1 MMRRSFIGLP
11 LAWLLAFFAAPFAIV
26 AGISLVPALDAQP
39 PFASPLD
46 PANWTLEA
54 YSLLVH
60 DDLYVAAF
68 GNAVRIAF
76 TATVI
81 ALLIGYPMAY
91 AMARAAPRWRNLL
104 VMLIVV
110 PFWTS
115 FLVRVY
121 AWMLLLRP
129 TGLINEALL
138 GLGLI
143 DEPLP
148 LIAGEF
154 AVHLGLVYSYLP
166 FMVLPLYATLERL
179 DPALLEAAEDLGAR
193 PWRAFVAV
201 TLPLSLPG
209 IVAGGLLVFIPAV
222 GEFIIPDLLGGP
234 DSPMIGKILW
244 TEFFNNRDWPVASAL
259 AVGLLVILVAP
270 ILAFQAIE
278 RRTQE
283 ANQR

>member
-1 MMRRSFIGLP
+1 MRRLFIGLP
-11 LAWLLAFFAAPFAIV
+11 LAWLLAFFAAPFVIV
-26 AGISLVPALDAQP
+26 AGISLVPALDAVP
-39 PFASPLD
+39 PFASPLN
-46 PANWTLEA
+46 PANWTLDS
-54 YSLLVH
+54 YRLLLF

-68 GNAVRIAF
+68 LNALRIAF
-76 TATVI
+76 TATVV

-91 AMARAAPRWRNLL
+91 AMARAPERWRGLL
-104 VMLIVV
+104 VMLVIV

-115 FLVRVY
+115 FLIRVY

-129 TGLINEALL
+129 SGLVNSALI

-148 LIAGEF
+148 LDAGEF

-179 DPALLEAAEDLGAR
+179 DPALVEAAQDLGAR
-193 PWRAFVAV
+193 PVQAFLRV

-209 IVAGGLLVFIPAV
+209 IAAGSLLVFIPSV
-222 GEFIIPDLLGGP
+222 GEFIIPDLLGGS

-244 TEFFNNRDWPVASAL
+244 TEFFNNRDWPAASAL
-259 AVGLLVILVAP
+259 AVGLLAVLVAP

-278 RRTQE
+278 RRS
-283 ANQR
+283 AP